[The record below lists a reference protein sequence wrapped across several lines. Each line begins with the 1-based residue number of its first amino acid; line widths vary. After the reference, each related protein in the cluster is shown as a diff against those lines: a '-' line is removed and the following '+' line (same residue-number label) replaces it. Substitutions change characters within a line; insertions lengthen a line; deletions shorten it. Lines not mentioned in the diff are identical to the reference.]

1 MRDSTFGKL
10 AFRLLRGGVAPSHV
24 RRIVAELQ
32 VHYSALVDEER
43 QRGASQEDA
52 DADASAKIGSDDQI
66 ASDTLAQPSLK
77 SWGARWPWAICGVG
91 PALGCI
97 VSQVLLTLMALA
109 VLAPLSRHAA
119 SIASFK
125 LTSRA
130 LDSAMVAVCWFVLR
144 GLPLI
149 CALGLLFY
157 AARRRLPLLWP
168 LIGTLLV
175 ATLPALCNLDVQLPQ
190 PGALGLIRAGAGFS
204 TSMHGL
210 LTFAV
215 RWVPTMGI
223 PLLTYLWW
231 RTAAIRAGLSGLSSK
246 D

>member
-1 MRDSTFGKL
+1 MRDSTFAKL
-10 AFRLLRGGVAPSHV
+10 ALRLLRGGVAPSHV

-32 VHYSALVDEER
+32 VHYSALVDEAR
-43 QRGASQEDA
+43 QRGALEEDA
-52 DADASAKIGSDDQI
+52 EADASAKIGSDDQI

-77 SWGARWPWAICGVG
+77 SWGARWPWAICGVA
-91 PALGCI
+91 PVLGC
-97 VSQVLLTLMALA
+97 VASQVLLTLMALA
-109 VLAPLSRHAA
+109 VLAPLSKHGV
-119 SIASFK
+119 SIASF
-125 LTSRA
+125 LTPHA
-130 LDSAMVAVCWFVLR
+130 LNSAMVAVCWFVLR

-157 AARRRLPLLWP
+157 AARRRLRLLWP
-168 LIGTLLV
+168 LIGTLLI
-175 ATLPALCNLDVQLPQ
+175 AALPAVCNLDVQLPQ
-190 PGALGLIRAGAGFS
+190 PGAQGLIRAGAGFS

-223 PLLTYLWW
+223 PLLTHLWW
-231 RTAAIRAGLSGLSSK
+231 RTAAMRAGLSDFSSE